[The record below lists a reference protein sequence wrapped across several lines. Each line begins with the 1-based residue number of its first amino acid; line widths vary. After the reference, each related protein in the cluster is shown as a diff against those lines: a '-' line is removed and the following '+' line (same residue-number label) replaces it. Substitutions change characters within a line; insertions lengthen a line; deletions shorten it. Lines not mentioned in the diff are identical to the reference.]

1 MVIYGKGNA
10 VYWNGERLIVLEL
23 VKGMVF
29 LLQPA
34 FKLHFLIQIINY
46 SQVNDI

>member
-1 MVIYGKGNA
+1 M
-10 VYWNGERLIVLEL
+10 YWNGKSWERLSGSEL

-34 FKLHFLIQIINY
+34 FKFNFLIQIINY